1 LWKAELTKL
10 GINMELQA
18 MSWEAQWDLGK
29 SDPQNAQDVFVM
41 YWWPDYMSPVSFL
54 YSVFHSEE
62 ETLFNLGYYN
72 NPKFDELI
80 ETADSIS
87 GSDPGKA
94 TEMFVQAQELLLEDT
109 PSLFFYDLSN
119 THLARS
125 DIKGFKD
132 NPGYP
137 HVVFIYELSR

>member
-1 LWKAELTKL
+1 
-10 GINMELQA
+10 

-29 SDPQNAQDVFVM
+29 SDSENAQDIFVM
-41 YWWPDYMSPVSFL
+41 YWWPDYVSPISFL
-54 YSVFHSEE
+54 YAMFHTEE

-72 NPKFDELI
+72 NPEFDVLI

-87 GSDPGKA
+87 GSDREQA
-94 TEMFVQAQELLLEDT
+94 TEMFVQAQEMLLEDM
-109 PSLFFYDLSN
+109 PAIFFYDLAN

-125 DIKGFKD
+125 DIRGYQD

-137 HVVFIYELSR
+137 HVVFIYQLSR